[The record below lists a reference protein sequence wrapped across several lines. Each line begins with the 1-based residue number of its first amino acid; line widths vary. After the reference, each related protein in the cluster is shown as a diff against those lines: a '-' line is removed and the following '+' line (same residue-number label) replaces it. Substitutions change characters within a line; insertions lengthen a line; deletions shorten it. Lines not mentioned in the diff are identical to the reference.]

1 MDGILRPKPA
11 TTRDVVYAK
20 LKEDI
25 IKLDLK
31 PGMPLSEN
39 EMSIKFQVSRTPVRE
54 SFVRLAQEGLV
65 EVLPQRGTFV
75 SLIDSDLVEEG
86 RFMREHL
93 ERAVVRLACEHFPKE
108 ALSLLEQNLGQQA
121 ESLRLHDNY
130 AMFELDEEFHSIL
143 FSGCGKS
150 MTWAAIGQMNTHLK
164 RSRMLR
170 LVDNHD
176 WLHLFEQH
184 KAMVAAISAHLPEEA
199 DRLMKEHLSL
209 NIADQAILK
218 EKYPSYYK

>member
-1 MDGILRPKPA
+1 MTALQRPI
-11 TTRDVVYAK
+11 TTRDAVYAK

-25 IKLDLK
+25 IKLELK

-39 EMSIKFQVSRTPVRE
+39 EMSAIFQVSRTPVRE

-65 EVLPQRGTFV
+65 QVLPQRGTYV
-75 SLIDSDLVEEG
+75 SLIDPELVEEG

-93 ERAVVRLACEHFPKE
+93 ERAVIRLACDHFPE
-108 ALSLLEQNLGQQA
+108 DALKLLDDNLRQQA
-121 ESLRLHDNY
+121 ESIERHDNR
-130 AMFELDEEFHSIL
+130 AMFELDEAFHKIL
-143 FSGCGKS
+143 FDGCNKS
-150 MTWAAIGQMNTHLK
+150 MTWAAIEQMNTHLN

-176 WLHLFEQH
+176 WLHLYEQH
-184 KAMVAAISAHLPEEA
+184 KQMAEAIRARQPEA
-199 DRLMKEHLSL
+199 GDRLMKEHLNL
-209 NIADQAILK
+209 NITDQAVLK